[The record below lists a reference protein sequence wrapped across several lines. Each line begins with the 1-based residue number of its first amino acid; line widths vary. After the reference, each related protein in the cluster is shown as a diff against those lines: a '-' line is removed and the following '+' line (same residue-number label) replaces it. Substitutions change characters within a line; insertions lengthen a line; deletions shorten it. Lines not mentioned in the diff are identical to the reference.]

1 MRCLYLT
8 CGGFYLYLHTM
19 NDTMP
24 EKRVHEGRNVKRIRE
39 IMGIKQDTLAIDLGL
54 SQQSVSLLEQRESI
68 DPELLEKV
76 AKVLKVPVEAI
87 KNFDEAATV
96 NYIAN
101 TFNGNSG
108 NYMNFNPLDKVVELY
123 ERLLASEREKVEL
136 LEKKAGEK
144 KK

>member
-1 MRCLYLT
+1 
-8 CGGFYLYLHTM
+8 LHTM

-136 LEKKAGEK
+136 LEKVAGEK

>member
-1 MRCLYLT
+1 
-8 CGGFYLYLHTM
+8 
-19 NDTMP
+19 MP

-136 LEKKAGEK
+136 LEKVAGEK

>member
-1 MRCLYLT
+1 
-8 CGGFYLYLHTM
+8 
-19 NDTMP
+19 MP
-24 EKRVHEGRNVKRIRE
+24 ERKIHEGRNVKRIRE
-39 IMGIKQDTLAIDLGL
+39 IMGIKQDTLALDLGL
-54 SQQSVSLLEQRESI
+54 SQQSVSLLEQKETI
-68 DPELLEKV
+68 DPDLLDKIS
-76 AKVLKVPVEAI
+76 KVLKVPVEAI

-123 ERLLASEREKVEL
+123 ERLLASEREKVEM
-136 LEKKAGEK
+136 LEKLAGEK